1 MDKSLLLNNKWD
13 ISLDSAGNF
22 AWTSGKYAVAQNV
35 ACACRAFTEDMYF
48 NQEDGIPHFYTDI
61 SNSRQVNPA
70 LLAYYMER
78 EALKFPEVNSA
89 KLGDLSFENR
99 VMHGNLQLTLES
111 GEIIYVTI

>member
-1 MDKSLLLNNKWD
+1 MDKSLLLDGNWD
-13 ISLDSAGNF
+13 IGLDGNNNL

-35 ACACRAFTEDMYF
+35 PCACRAFTEDMYF

-61 SNSRQVNPA
+61 SNSRQINPA
-70 LLAYYMER
+70 LLAYHMEG

-99 VMHGNLQLTLES
+99 VMHDNLQLTLEN